1 GAQPQE
7 QPTGVIVAGEV
18 PGFVPISAE
27 ALRNP
32 APGDWPMLRRDYS
45 ATSYSPLRQI
55 TPANA
60 HRLQLA
66 WIWPMADG
74 GTNQPAPIAYRGT
87 IYLANTGGV
96 VQALDARTGD
106 LIWEHRLAAN
116 VAMRGMTLYEDKLI
130 LQSAG
135 RLVALSARNG
145 EEVWNVE
152 MPDGSSS
159 SSGPL

>member
-1 GAQPQE
+1 QLRATMPPEGGNTLSEAVYVDVVAYLLDANGQGGAAQPLTAASAVVIGGALAARGRGAGPGGAQGAQPQE

-60 HRLQLA
+60 HLLQLA
-66 WIWPMADG
+66 WIWPDR
-74 GTNQPAPIAYRGT
+74 QS
-87 IYLANTGGV
+87 V
-96 VQALDARTGD
+96 V
-106 LIWEHRLAAN
+106 
-116 VAMRGMTLYEDKLI
+116 
-130 LQSAG
+130 
-135 RLVALSARNG
+135 
-145 EEVWNVE
+145 
-152 MPDGSSS
+152 
-159 SSGPL
+159 